1 MRDSAQIFFIR
12 IRARRHQGLA
22 DTNILKKWAC
32 LSVSFFR
39 WGSLI
44 PLKVTFQGW
53 AGLLKSKLALCLW
66 AFPPIGLMYHF
77 LICQLTYLRAVKLS
91 DVYSLRQQSRETCHQ
106 KTGSNT
112 IMNIC
117 KKLRR
122 ILLFSVTFYPLTSHT
137 FHKTGKVFRLLINS
151 KSSSFLVILR

>member
-1 MRDSAQIFFIR
+1 M
-12 IRARRHQGLA
+12 
-22 DTNILKKWAC
+22 
-32 LSVSFFR
+32 SVSFFR

-53 AGLLKSKLALCLW
+53 TGLLKSKLALCLW

-77 LICQLTYLRAVKLS
+77 LICQLTYLRADIIIKLS

-112 IMNIC
+112 IMIIC

-137 FHKTGKVFRLLINS
+137 FHQTGKVFHLFINS
-151 KSSSFLVILR
+151 KGSSFLVILG